1 MEMPARPKMT
11 VTCKKEFIAH
21 TIFIYKKRT
30 IICRYKVVFMASG
43 SVSGP

>member
-21 TIFIYKKRT
+21 TIFIYKNVPLLVDIRLSSWL
-30 IICRYKVVFMASG
+30 VDQ
-43 SVSGP
+43 